1 MSKSDDVLNR
11 LIESG
16 VNIVRFIYVGTDGVI
31 RAKSAHIDH
40 LKDMIEGG
48 IGLTKAMQSFST
60 LDHLV
65 PDPAFGPQADDVF
78 LTPDIDTIV
87 PLPYA
92 PGSARAYCDLVK
104 RDGKPWELCPR
115 SLLKRVV
122 RKIKDELG
130 LTPQIACES
139 EFYILREVEGRYELF
154 DGSRCF
160 STQGYDAGNEL
171 IQEWVKVLKAMGVDV
186 VRVIKEYGPGQY
198 EVNLRHTDP
207 MRAAENFLTLK
218 DVVKGTAL
226 LRGLKATFMAKPFYD
241 MAGSGL
247 HLHMSMVDGSGRNVF
262 FDKNDPHGLSRTGY
276 LFAGGIK
283 HHIRALT
290 AIGCPTVNSYKRF
303 RLGSWAPTHATFGYN
318 NRSCALRVPTIRSG
332 SEGRGM
338 RIEFR
343 VPDATCNPYLLIAA
357 TLLAGL
363 DGIVKEIDPGR
374 PVEVDAYTLKDAE
387 PLPNNLREA
396 LYALV
401 EDRVI
406 VEGLGESLVGEF
418 VKMKTVEWDEYHSM
432 VTDWERRNY
441 IPIF

>member
-1 MSKSDDVLNR
+1 MSKIDEVLNK
-11 LIESG
+11 LKDSG

-40 LKDMIEGG
+40 LKDMAKNG

-65 PDPAFGPQADDVF
+65 PEPAFGPQADDVF
-78 LTPDIDTIV
+78 LTPDIETLV

-92 PGSARAYCDLVK
+92 PGSARTYCDLLK
-104 RDGKPWELCPR
+104 QGGEPWELCTR
-115 SLLKRVV
+115 SILKRVV
-122 RKIKDELG
+122 GKIREELG
-130 LTPQIACES
+130 LIPQIACES
-139 EFYILREVEGRYELF
+139 EFYILRGVDGRYEPF

-171 IQEWVKVLKAMGVDV
+171 IQEWVRVLKLMGVDV
-186 VRVIKEYGPGQY
+186 VRVVKEYGPGQY

-207 MRAAENFLTLK
+207 LRAAENFLTLK
-218 DVVKGTAL
+218 DVVKGTSV
-226 LRGLKATFMAKPFYD
+226 LRGLQATFMAKPFSEL
-241 MAGSGL
+241 AGNGL
-247 HLHMSMVDGSGRNVF
+247 HLHMSMLDGTGANAFYDR
-262 FDKNDPHGLSRTGY
+262 NDPHGLSRIGY

-303 RLGSWAPTHATFGYN
+303 RLGSWAPTNATFGYN

-332 SEGRGM
+332 MESKGM
-338 RIEFR
+338 RVEFR

-363 DGIVKEIDPGR
+363 DGIKRELDPGE
-374 PVEVDAYTLKDAE
+374 PVMVDAYTLKDAE
-387 PLPNNLREA
+387 PLPNNLKEA
-396 LYALV
+396 LDALAK
-401 EDRVI
+401 DRVI
-406 VEGLGESLVGEF
+406 VEGLGETLIREF
-418 VKMKTVEWDEYHSM
+418 LKMKIAEWDEYHSM
-432 VTDWERRNY
+432 VTEWERKSY

>member
-1 MSKSDDVLNR
+1 MSKSDGILKMMSDC
-11 LIESG
+11 G
-16 VNIVRFIYVGTDGVI
+16 VKIVRFIYVGTDAVI

-40 LKDMIEGG
+40 LKDMLENG

-65 PDPAFGPQADDVF
+65 PEPAFGPQADDVF
-78 LTPDIDTIV
+78 LIPDIETLV

-92 PGSARAYCDLVK
+92 PGSARAYCDLVR
-104 RDGKPWELCPR
+104 RDGKPWELCTR
-115 SLLKRVV
+115 SILKRVV
-122 RKIKDELG
+122 GKIRDELG
-130 LTPQIACES
+130 LVPQIACES
-139 EFYILREVEGRYELF
+139 EFYILKSVEGRYEPF
-154 DGSRCF
+154 DSSRCF

-198 EVNLRHTDP
+198 EVNLRHAEP
-207 MRAAENFLTLK
+207 LKAAENFLTLK

-226 LRGLKATFMAKPFYD
+226 LRGLQATFMAKPFSEL
-241 MAGSGL
+241 AGSGL
-247 HLHMSMVDGSGRNVF
+247 HLHMSMIDSSGANVF
-262 FDKNDPHGLSRTGY
+262 YDMNDPHGLSEIGY

-283 HHIRALT
+283 QHIKALT

-332 SEGRGM
+332 MESRGM
-338 RIEFR
+338 RVEFR
-343 VPDATCNPYLLIAA
+343 VPDAACNPYLMIAA

-363 DGIVKEIDPGR
+363 DGIKKGIDPGE
-374 PVEVDAYTLKDAE
+374 PVEVDAYTLKEAE
-387 PLPNNLREA
+387 PLPNNLKEA
-396 LYALV
+396 LDALTK
-401 EDRVI
+401 DRVI
-406 VEGLGESLVGEF
+406 VEGLGATLIGEF
-418 VKMKTVEWDEYHSM
+418 VKMKMAEWDEYHSI
-432 VTDWERRNY
+432 VTDWERRIY